1 MGIFKSIAASF
12 IRKKILSGLA
22 NNCPAELKAP
32 LQMILEDKSATDIIG
47 RFLIDAA
54 KEGGKVRA
62 DAITALP
69 FSAAIK
75 ELLAST
81 PKLATYIAL
90 AARMVGK
97 K

>member
-1 MGIFKSIAASF
+1 MYTDEHSRADEQDGSP
-12 IRKKILSGLA
+12 LTLA
-22 NNCPAELKAP
+22 V
-32 LQMILEDKSATDIIG
+32 
-47 RFLIDAA
+47 IDAA

-75 ELLAST
+75 ELLTST